1 MENGKVVSIED
12 RIPKLKQQRRRK
24 ANRRLIVLL
33 LLFFLLIACIVYFQ
47 SPLSHVK
54 TINISGNRAYSD
66 NEITEVINIS
76 EDTNIWK
83 VKSKNIEGKL
93 KKLPEIKIAEVKI
106 HFPNTVSVSVKEY
119 NRIAYIS
126 KEKAF
131 LPVLEN
137 GKVLDDKKTSD
148 LPLNAPVLYSFSEGE
163 ELAKMIEN
171 LELLPSKVLN
181 SISEIHHDPKETDAY
196 HITLFMNDGNE
207 VSATIR
213 TFAEKMAYY
222 PSIISQLEPNQK
234 GIINLEVGSYFKAYK
249 QLEGEKPSESEKD
262 HGE

>member
-1 MENGKVVSIED
+1 MENGKIVSIED

-33 LLFFLLIACIVYFQ
+33 LLFFLLIACIIYFQ

-54 TINISGNRAYSD
+54 MVNISGNRAYSD
-66 NEITEVINIS
+66 QEITEVMDIT

-83 VKSKNIEGKL
+83 VKSKKIESKL
-93 KKLPEIKIAEVKI
+93 VKLPEIKSAQVKI
-106 HFPNTVSVSVKEY
+106 HFPSTVTVSVKEY
-119 NRIAYIS
+119 KRIAYIS
-126 KEKAF
+126 KAKAF
-131 LPVLEN
+131 WPVLEN
-137 GKVLDDKKTSD
+137 GQVLDEKKTSN
-148 LPLNAPVLYSFSEGE
+148 LPLNAPVLYSFSEGN
-163 ELAKMIEN
+163 ELIEMIEN

-181 SISEIHHDPKETDAY
+181 SISEIHHDPKKSDAY

-222 PSIISQLEPNQK
+222 PSILSQLDPDQK
-234 GIINLEVGSYFKAYK
+234 GVVNLEVGSYFKAYDHV
-249 QLEGEKPSESEKD
+249 EGEETSETEED
-262 HGE
+262 IAE